1 MRERNE
7 ETREEF
13 KVEKKGREREEG
25 KKKDIETEKIK
36 CDRSG
41 CEFNYSQQIKFNKTQ
56 LKNSF
61 RF

>member
-1 MRERNE
+1 MKRPERNLKWKKKEERER
-7 ETREEF
+7 RE
-13 KVEKKGREREEG
+13 
-25 KKKDIETEKIK
+25 KKDIETEKIK